1 MYGTIIHCAPIQII
15 ALSTNN
21 TSIKPLISYIIVRIS
36 KNKDQ
41 VRTKAIHDTK
51 LQTQEVD

>member
-1 MYGTIIHCAPIQII
+1 MYGTILHCAPIQII